1 MVYKLIS
8 PTVDIKIDDSLYPKC
23 RELEYYRKYFL
34 TAKRILNK
42 SINIRSKEIGTR
54 FFQNKSFIL
63 GFIIIDVFILITKN
77 DIAKLI
83 ACLIACNFFY
93 ILFILIGY
101 FLLQKTDNYLQST
114 KNVLRKNNDIL
125 GEIEYLIKKG
135 TEKEIKKFYRLNGNF
150 LNEYV
155 EYVKTLEKPE
165 KNED

>member
-1 MVYKLIS
+1 MINPLNKYVAPI
-8 PTVDIKIDDSLYPKC
+8 DIKIDDSLYPKC
-23 RELEYYRKYFL
+23 RELKYYKKYFL

-42 SINIRSKEIGTR
+42 SINIRNKEIGTH

-63 GFIIIDVFILITKN
+63 GFIIIDIFMLMTKN
-77 DIAKLI
+77 NIAN
-83 ACLIACNFFY
+83 LIACNFFY
-93 ILFILIGY
+93 ILFVLIGY
-101 FLLQKTDNYLQST
+101 FVMMKIDDYLQST
-114 KNVLRKNNDIL
+114 KDVLRKNNEIL
-125 GEIEYLIKKG
+125 KEIEYLIKEG

>member
-1 MVYKLIS
+1 MINPLNKYVAPI
-8 PTVDIKIDDSLYPKC
+8 DIKIDDSLYPKC
-23 RELEYYRKYFL
+23 RELEYYKKYFL

-42 SINIRSKEIGTR
+42 SINIRNKEIGTC
-54 FFQNKSFIL
+54 FFQNKLFVF

-77 DIAKLI
+77 DIANLI
-83 ACLIACNFFY
+83 VYNFFY
-93 ILFILIGY
+93 ILFVLIGY
-101 FLLQKTDNYLQST
+101 FVMMKTDDYLQST
-114 KNVLRKNNDIL
+114 KDVLRKNNEIL
-125 GEIEYLIKKG
+125 KEIEYLIKEG

>member
-1 MVYKLIS
+1 MCNIS
-8 PTVDIKIDDSLYPKC
+8 SPILDIKIDGSLYPKC
-23 RELEYYRKYFL
+23 RELEYYKKYFL
-34 TAKRILNK
+34 TAKKILNK
-42 SINIRSKEIGTR
+42 SINIRSKEIGTC

-63 GFIIIDVFILITKN
+63 GLIIIDAFVLITKN
-77 DIAKLI
+77 DIAN
-83 ACLIACNFFY
+83 LIACNFFY

-101 FLLQKTDNYLQST
+101 FVFLKTDDYIQST
-114 KNVLRKNNDIL
+114 KDVLRKNNEIL
-125 GEIEYLIKKG
+125 KEIEYLIKEG

>member
-1 MVYKLIS
+1 MINPLNKYVAPI
-8 PTVDIKIDDSLYPKC
+8 DIKIDDSLYPKC
-23 RELEYYRKYFL
+23 RELKYYKKYFL

-42 SINIRSKEIGTR
+42 SINIRNKEIGTH

-63 GFIIIDVFILITKN
+63 GFIIIDIFMLMTKN
-77 DIAKLI
+77 NIAN
-83 ACLIACNFFY
+83 LIACNFFY
-93 ILFILIGY
+93 ILFVLIGY
-101 FLLQKTDNYLQST
+101 FVMMKTDDYLQST
-114 KNVLRKNNDIL
+114 KDVLRKNNEIL
-125 GEIEYLIKKG
+125 KEIEYLIKEG

>member
-1 MVYKLIS
+1 MINPLSNYVS

-42 SINIRSKEIGTR
+42 SINIRNKEIGTH

-77 DIAKLI
+77 NIAN
-83 ACLIACNFFY
+83 LIACNFFY

-101 FLLQKTDNYLQST
+101 FALMKTDDYLQST
-114 KNVLRKNNDIL
+114 KDVLKKNNEIL
-125 GEIEYLIKKG
+125 KEIEYLIKEG

-165 KNED
+165 KKEN

>member
-1 MVYKLIS
+1 MINPLNKYVAPI
-8 PTVDIKIDDSLYPKC
+8 DIKIDDSLYPKC
-23 RELEYYRKYFL
+23 RELKYYKKYFL

-42 SINIRSKEIGTR
+42 SINIRNKEIGTH

-63 GFIIIDVFILITKN
+63 GFIIIDIFMLMTKN
-77 DIAKLI
+77 NIAN
-83 ACLIACNFFY
+83 LIACNFFY
-93 ILFILIGY
+93 ILFVLIGY
-101 FLLQKTDNYLQST
+101 VVMMKTDDYLQST
-114 KNVLRKNNDIL
+114 KDVLRKNNEIL
-125 GEIEYLIKKG
+125 KEIKYLIKEG

>member
-1 MVYKLIS
+1 MINPLNKYVAPI
-8 PTVDIKIDDSLYPKC
+8 DIKIDDSLYPKC
-23 RELEYYRKYFL
+23 RELKYYKKYFL

-42 SINIRSKEIGTR
+42 SINIRNKEIGTH

-63 GFIIIDVFILITKN
+63 GFIIIDIFILMTKN
-77 DIAKLI
+77 NIAN
-83 ACLIACNFFY
+83 LIACNFFY
-93 ILFILIGY
+93 ILFVLIGY
-101 FLLQKTDNYLQST
+101 FVMMKTDDYLQST
-114 KNVLRKNNDIL
+114 KDVLRKNNEIL
-125 GEIEYLIKKG
+125 KEIEYLIKEG

>member
-1 MVYKLIS
+1 MCNIS
-8 PTVDIKIDDSLYPKC
+8 SPILDIKIDDSLYPKC
-23 RELEYYRKYFL
+23 RELEYYKKYFL
-34 TAKRILNK
+34 TAKKILNK
-42 SINIRSKEIGTR
+42 SINIRSKEIGTC

-63 GFIIIDVFILITKN
+63 GLIIIDAFVLITKN
-77 DIAKLI
+77 DIAN
-83 ACLIACNFFY
+83 LIACNFFY

-114 KNVLRKNNDIL
+114 KNVLRKNNEIL
-125 GEIEYLIKKG
+125 KEIEYLIKEG

-165 KNED
+165 KKEN

>member
-1 MVYKLIS
+1 MINPLNKYVAPI
-8 PTVDIKIDDSLYPKC
+8 DIKIDDSLYPKC
-23 RELEYYRKYFL
+23 RELKYYKKYFL

-42 SINIRSKEIGTR
+42 SINIRNKEIGTH

-63 GFIIIDVFILITKN
+63 GFIIIDIFMLMTKN
-77 DIAKLI
+77 NIAN
-83 ACLIACNFFY
+83 LIACNFFY
-93 ILFILIGY
+93 ILFVLIGY
-101 FLLQKTDNYLQST
+101 VVMMKTDDYLQST
-114 KNVLRKNNDIL
+114 KDVLRKNNEIL
-125 GEIEYLIKKG
+125 KEIEYLIKEG

>member
-1 MVYKLIS
+1 MINPLNKYVAPI
-8 PTVDIKIDDSLYPKC
+8 DIKIDDSLYPKC
-23 RELEYYRKYFL
+23 RELKYYKKYFL

-42 SINIRSKEIGTR
+42 SINIRNKEIGTH

-63 GFIIIDVFILITKN
+63 GFIIIDIFMLMTKN
-77 DIAKLI
+77 NIAN
-83 ACLIACNFFY
+83 LIACNLFY
-93 ILFILIGY
+93 ILLVLIGY
-101 FLLQKTDNYLQST
+101 FVMMKTDDYLQST
-114 KNVLRKNNDIL
+114 KDVLRKNNEIL
-125 GEIEYLIKKG
+125 KEIEYLIKEG